1 MLGQQAA
8 WIGGFLLILTMLLIT
23 NSMVVSVTSR
33 TTEIGIRRALGASRS
48 AIAITFLV
56 EGALVGFLG
65 GLAGSVLSALVVLAV
80 SAFSGWSAFLSAVW
94 LAGGPLLGTAVGVL
108 ASVYPAVRA
117 ARVQPAIAVRSN

>member
-1 MLGQQAA
+1 M
-8 WIGGFLLILTMLLIT
+8 FLIT

-65 GLAGSVLSALVVLAV
+65 GLAGSVLSALVVLVV

-94 LAGGPLLGTAVGVL
+94 LAGGPLLGTVVGVL
-108 ASVYPAVRA
+108 ASVYPAARA